1 MLEKF
6 ILKTTGISLKN
17 KFKDLSESVL
27 NKGLLNFL
35 KNSPTPFHA
44 VANMVEELKQN
55 GFKELEESKKWSVK
69 KGGKYFVTRNGS
81 SIIAFKMGKS
91 DHKKSGFRMVGAHTD
106 SPCLKAKPNPIKKF
120 KNYLQLSVETYGGV
134 LLAPWFDRDLSL
146 AGRVSYLDKKG
157 KINSVNIDFKKAIAT
172 VPSLAIHLDRKA
184 NENRSI
190 NKQKH
195 MPPVLMQLEEGEE
208 VSLNDLLT
216 DELKKAGNSK
226 DVEKILEHE
235 LYFYDTQAPA
245 QIGLNK
251 QFIASARLDN
261 LLSCYVGMVS
271 LIDSDDSLPA
281 LITCNEHEEVGSSSA
296 AGAAG
301 PFLKSAL
308 ERLAGT
314 NEGFSVMVNSSYMVS
329 VDNAHGIHPNF
340 SDVHDENHGPILNQG
355 PVIKINNNQRYAT
368 NSDTSAVFSYLC
380 EKVGVP
386 YQKFVTRSDLGCGST
401 IGPISATTI
410 GVNTLDVGVPTFG
423 MHSIRETAGSKDSF
437 YLFKV
442 LREFFNEKKAF

>member
-1 MLEKF
+1 MDN
-6 ILKTTGISLKN
+6 SLKN
-17 KFKDLSESVL
+17 KYKDLTENGL

-44 VANMVEELKQN
+44 VSNMVFELKEN
-55 GFKELEESKKWSVK
+55 GFKELEENKKWTLK
-69 KGGKYFVTRNGS
+69 KGEKYFVTRNAS

-91 DHKKSGFRMVGAHTD
+91 DHKKAGFRMVGAHTD
-106 SPCLKAKPNPIKKF
+106 SPCLKAKPNPEKKF
-120 KNYLQLSVETYGGV
+120 KNYLQLGVEVYGGV

-146 AGRVSYLDKKG
+146 AGRISYLDKKG
-157 KINSVNIDFKKAIAT
+157 KINSTNIDFKRAIAT

-184 NENRSI
+184 NEGRTI

-195 MPPVLMQLEEGEE
+195 MPPLLMQLEEGEE
-208 VSLNDLLT
+208 LSFNDLILE
-216 DELKKAGNSK
+216 ELKKKGESK
-226 DVEKILEHE
+226 DIKKILEHE
-235 LYFYDTQAPA
+235 LYFYDTHAPA
-245 QIGLNK
+245 QIGLTK

-281 LITCNEHEEVGSSSA
+281 LITCNDHEEVGSSSA
-296 AGAAG
+296 SGAAG
-301 PFLKSAL
+301 TFLKSVL
-308 ERLAGT
+308 ERLSGT
-314 NEGFSVMVNSSYMVS
+314 NENYSIMVNNSLMVS
-329 VDNAHGIHPNF
+329 VDNAHGVHPNF
-340 SDVHDENHGPILNQG
+340 SEMHDENHGPLLNKG

-368 NSDTSAVFSYLC
+368 NSNTSAIFSYLC
-380 EKVGVP
+380 EKVEIP

-401 IGPISATTI
+401 IGPITASLI

-442 LREFFNEKKAF
+442 LREFFNEKKGF